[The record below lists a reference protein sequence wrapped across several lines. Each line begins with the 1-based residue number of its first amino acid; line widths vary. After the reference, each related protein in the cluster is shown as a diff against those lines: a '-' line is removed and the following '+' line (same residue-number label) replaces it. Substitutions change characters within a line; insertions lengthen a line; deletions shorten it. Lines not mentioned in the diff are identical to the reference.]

1 MPIRPVSRAVRRVLF
16 GVLPLVAAAAAQAAE
31 PSAPPAPESAGNLET
46 ITVFGSRT
54 QGRTV
59 FESAVPIDV
68 LSGAELQ
75 SAIQSGELGQALQ
88 ALLPSV
94 NMPRASASGTSDSVR
109 TIQLRGLAPD
119 QVLVLVNG
127 KRRHANAVMDIEG
140 LFPGT
145 VAVDLNT
152 IPESAIER
160 IEVLRDGAGAVYGS
174 DAIAGVINIVLKSGA
189 NGGEAHASYGENRTH
204 FSPTNSAITDGRNR
218 VLGFDYGLPFAGDG
232 DFHFGAGYQKRG
244 STNRSGPTDA
254 HASYNFT
261 PADQALDGK
270 IVFRSGDPELE
281 NKSLYYDTNLHLDG
295 GSTFYSFATASW
307 KDTEGAAFFRYPGDP
322 SNVLSIYPHGF
333 LPVSTGKNH
342 DVGLVAGLKGSG
354 ADWHWD
360 LSAREGYN
368 SFAYGLRNSLNASLG
383 DASPTSFH
391 VADFTYEERALNLDL
406 TRSLALSGDRPL
418 NVATG
423 LEYIHEAYHTS
434 PGDPASYAAGPVTSN
449 QPGSQGDNGLAPKD
463 AVHLTRSV
471 YSAYLD
477 LDQEVTKDWLLG
489 LAGRYSHYSDY
500 GSSTTGKFT
509 TRYNLTDNFLARAS
523 ASTSFRAPALAQT
536 GIRFETLSFNATGD
550 ALQNNAFLPPS
561 DPLSRG
567 LGARALTPEKST
579 NLTAGFAWRS
589 GAQFAASV
597 DVYQIRIKD
606 RIVPTGTQP
615 PADPTLDPSIAG
627 VQFLTNGLD
636 TTTKGLDLV
645 ASSSHRLAEGNLKL
659 GASFN
664 RNYTHEDGLR
674 GALATSSSETVLIP
688 LIYGSPS
695 TKLVLTLDYASDNRW
710 GFQLQPTR
718 FGTIYTFSYDG
729 DLPTLDG
736 ANVQK
741 YGAAWTLDASA
752 RYSFTPEVTATVGGL
767 NVTNRY
773 PDRTTP
779 YGSYYGALPYNYAN
793 PIGINGAYFYATLSV
808 KLGKVH

>member
-1 MPIRPVSRAVRRVLF
+1 MPSQPLPRAVRAVLLA
-16 GVLPLVAAAAAQAAE
+16 VLPLATASAVEGVAPA
-31 PSAPPAPESAGNLET
+31 APESAGNLEA
-46 ITVFGSRT
+46 ITVFGSRA
-54 QGRTV
+54 QPRTV

-68 LSGAELQ
+68 LDGPALQ

-88 ALLPSV
+88 SLLPSV

-109 TIQLRGLAPD
+109 AIQLRGLAPD

-127 KRRHANAVMDIEG
+127 KRRHANSVMDIEG

-145 VAVDLNT
+145 VAVDLNA
-152 IPESAIER
+152 IPESAIDH
-160 IEVLRDGAGAVYGS
+160 IELLRDGAGAVYGS
-174 DAIAGVINIVLKSGA
+174 DAIAGVVNIVLKAGA
-189 NGGEAHASYGENRTH
+189 QGGEAHASYGENRTH
-204 FSPTNSAITDGRNR
+204 FAPANSNITDGRNR
-218 VLGFDYGLPFAGDG
+218 LLGFDYGLPFAGDG
-232 DFHFGAGYQKRG
+232 AFHFGAGYQKRG

-254 HASYNFT
+254 HASYNYT

-281 NKSLYYDTNLHLDG
+281 DKNLYYNADLPLAG
-295 GSTFYSFATASW
+295 GGKFYSFATASW
-307 KDTEGAAFFRYPGDP
+307 RDTEGAAFFRYPGDP
-322 SNVLSIYPHGF
+322 SNVPAVYPNGF
-333 LPVSTGKNH
+333 LPVSTGRNH
-342 DVGLVAGLKGSG
+342 DVGIVAGLKGAG
-354 ADWHWD
+354 EAWHWD

-368 SFAYGLRNSLNASLG
+368 TFAYGLRNSLNASLG
-383 DASPTSFH
+383 EASPTSFH

-406 TRSLALSGDRPL
+406 TRELSVGADKPL

-434 PGDPASYAAGPVTSN
+434 PGDPASYAAGPITTN

-463 AVHLTRSV
+463 AVHLSRSV

-477 LDQEVTKDWLLG
+477 LDQEVTREWLVG

-509 TRYNLTDNFLARAS
+509 TRFSLSDNFLARAS

-536 GIRFETLSFNATGD
+536 GIRFETLSFNSAGD
-550 ALQNNAFLPPS
+550 GLQNNAFLPPG

-567 LGARALTPEKST
+567 LGAQALKPEKST
-579 NLTAGFAWRS
+579 NLTAGLAWRS
-589 GAQFAASV
+589 GSQFAASA
-597 DVYQIRIKD
+597 DVYQIRIRD
-606 RIVPTGTQP
+606 RIAPTGIQP
-615 PADPTLDPSIAG
+615 PVDPTIDPSIAG

-645 ASSSHRLAEGNLKL
+645 ASTSQRLAGGSLKVA
-659 GASFN
+659 ASFN
-664 RNYTHEDGLR
+664 RNYTREDGLR
-674 GALATSSSETVLIP
+674 GALAQSSSETVLIP

-695 TKLVLTLDYASDNRW
+695 TKLVLTLDYASDSRW
-710 GFQLQPTR
+710 GVQLQPTR
-718 FGTIYTFSYDG
+718 FGTMYAFSYDSG
-729 DLPTLDG
+729 LPTLDG

-741 YGAAWTLDASA
+741 YGAAWTLDASV
-752 RYSFTPEVTATVGGL
+752 RYSFVPGVTATLGGY

-808 KLGKVH
+808 KLGKSK